1 MKLKKLT
8 VILLLTA
15 LLLAQFSWLSLGN
28 FAYGVESQ
36 MSGKFHYEQLGE
48 EAKKIYQAMYNM
60 YENGIFKTGSQGY
73 DLVQNGIFTENEI
86 KEYEKGS
93 STLTSA
99 MEAARYAFYAD
110 YPEIFYVNFQKVSI
124 RITKGQNDDY
134 HAYIGSGRFADYY
147 TEGFTNEEQVEQAI
161 GEFNNC
167 VNEIAQKAEN
177 VEVEANKNKMVEQV
191 KLVHNEII
199 YNTGYRLES
208 DCKAGNEG
216 FISTP
221 YGALVKKEAVC
232 EGYARAFKTVLDKIG
247 INSIL
252 VQGTHQSE
260 GAAAVPHMWNYVEI
274 EKETLARSSEKVWYA
289 VDATLDDPFLR
300 NPHIDTT
307 QPEYNPGD
315 DITEG
320 FENTRY
326 CLVGTETMNKE
337 HIALESVEAA
347 GFYVFRYPELYSEDY
362 GIDNVT
368 NVNGLLVKFKQEG
381 TETEEYKAGD
391 FYISYNNKGYAEAVK
406 EGKYILMK
414 YHEYKPGDEQWIEG
428 KWGYMNPELYAPGA
442 FKDYGD
448 HIYIS
453 VPNSEYVEF
462 AVTTLAPSE
471 GLAGYT
477 YQGDES
483 DFVAQSGK
491 LYNPNGTYK
500 AKPYIKKQS
509 PAPTATLTVGPTY
522 HVDVTYHDDLILAEG
537 VTEVGYT
544 LDSTGPTGADEAEIT
559 NFVFD
564 GKNRVTFDLK
574 FSKMWADDGA
584 TYHIYL
590 TGLVGKNS
598 GKAPMEISYGA
609 VNTIACSF
617 SMNKAKKWDVFAR
630 PTLLENQDLSMNGWQ
645 TSDGE
650 SVADKLKSRIA
661 LVTTRT
667 TKAEKETMNNLMEN
681 ELGSQDLVTSET
693 YNISL
698 NVCKKY
704 VVKTGHK
711 LRLSLGF
718 PAGYGPED
726 AGVTFKAYHFIRDNE
741 GNVTGVEEIP
751 CVVTPYGLI
760 VTCDSFSPFAVAVVE
775 NDGTVAVDR
784 AVVVSS
790 TEGGNIEGANREEG
804 NIVTLKENESVTL
817 NVRPDE
823 GYEIETL
830 TVCGNKIEITNKD
843 AMDVTVNYSD
853 VTENCIV
860 DATFVAKAV
869 VEQEEARGE
878 VPVIA
883 TPVPA
888 QVEILE
894 TKAIKVGE
902 KLTITPTITETQG
915 IQTYQWYKN
924 DEKLDGKVNKILEIE
939 NATIEDSG
947 NYALEV
953 TTTVDAI
960 STETTSNVCKVTVS
974 NIPTFGTTIRKTSS
988 EEAIY
993 PGTEFEVSVGI
1004 HDLATIED
1012 GVVILRGQ
1020 LDYDKDVLEKVSI
1033 EEQNDWD
1040 VSFNEENLKFIAD
1053 NRENAY
1059 VTEDGDVFKVKF
1071 RVKDSVTEST
1081 KTAVSVKNMEAS
1093 NAIIEIT
1100 SNDSQVEVDIV
1111 VRPDGITSDKYVID
1125 ETTIS
1130 RITPNTTVSIF
1141 KDNVETYQT
1150 LTFTDKDGNVLGDD
1164 DIIGTGMKLQVG
1176 TTLNFTLVVTG
1187 DIDGNGE
1194 ITITDFAQLKL
1205 HEIEQTLLTG
1215 VSLKAADIDANGE
1228 ITITDLAQLK
1238 LVLIGLSEI
1247 K

>member
-1 MKLKKLT
+1 MKLKKMT

-28 FAYGVESQ
+28 FTYATESQ

-124 RITKGQNDDY
+124 RITKGQNNDY

-681 ELGSQDLVTSET
+681 ELGNQDLVTSET

-726 AGVTFKAYHFIRDNE
+726 AGVTFKAYHFIRDNA

-830 TVCGNKIEITNKD
+830 TVCGNKIEITNKE

-878 VPVIA
+878 TAVTVTA
-883 TPVPA
+883 VPA
-888 QVEILE
+888 EITMPE
-894 TKAIKVGE
+894 TQSVKAGE
-902 KLTITPTITETQG
+902 KLTITPAVTETEG

-924 DEKLDGKVNKILEIE
+924 DQKLDGKTNKILEIE
-939 NATIEDSG
+939 NATVEDSG
-947 NYALEV
+947 NYTLKV
-953 TTTVDAI
+953 TTTVDATSAEATGSCKVNVTTEPTFTTSVEKT
-960 STETTSNVCKVTVS
+960 STEEV
-974 NIPTFGTTIRKTSS
+974 
-988 EEAIY
+988 Y
-993 PGTEFEVSVGI
+993 PGSEFEVSVGI
-1004 HDLATIED
+1004 HDFKTIEN
-1012 GVVILRGQ
+1012 GVVVVSGQ
-1020 LDYDKDVLEKVSI
+1020 LDYDKNVLEKVSL
-1033 EEQNDWD
+1033 EEQNGWD
-1040 VSFNEENLKFIAD
+1040 VSFNEDNLKFVAD
-1053 NRENAY
+1053 NKENAY
-1059 VTEDGDVFKVKF
+1059 VTEEGDLFKIKF
-1071 RVKDSVTEST
+1071 RVKDTITDST
-1081 KTAVSVKNMEAS
+1081 KTVVAVKNMEVS
-1093 NAIIEIT
+1093 NAIIEIK
-1100 SNDSQVEVDIV
+1100 SEDAQVEVDIV
-1111 VRPDGITSDKYVID
+1111 VRPDGITSEKYLI
-1125 ETTIS
+1125 EENMIS
-1130 RITPNTTVSIF
+1130 RIAPNTTVSTF
-1141 KDNVETYQT
+1141 KNNVVTYQE
-1150 LTFTDKDGNVLGDD
+1150 LVFTDKDGNVLGDD
-1164 DIIGTGMKLQVG
+1164 DIIATGMNLKVG
-1176 TTLNFTLVVTG
+1176 KTLNFTLIVTG

-1205 HEIEQTLLTG
+1205 HHIEQTLLTG
-1215 VSLKAADIDANGE
+1215 IHLKAADIDGNGQ

-1238 LVLIGLSEI
+1238 LVLIGMSQI
-1247 K
+1247 N

>member
-1 MKLKKLT
+1 
-8 VILLLTA
+8 
-15 LLLAQFSWLSLGN
+15 
-28 FAYGVESQ
+28 
-36 MSGKFHYEQLGE
+36 
-48 EAKKIYQAMYNM
+48 
-60 YENGIFKTGSQGY
+60 
-73 DLVQNGIFTENEI
+73 
-86 KEYEKGS
+86 
-93 STLTSA
+93 

-161 GEFNNC
+161 DEFNNC

-260 GAAAVPHMWNYVEI
+260 GSAAVPHMWNYVEI
-274 EKETLARSSEKVWYA
+274 EKETLTRSSEKVWYA

-300 NPHIDTT
+300 DSTIDTT
-307 QPEYNPGD
+307 KPEYNPGD
-315 DITEG
+315 DIVEG

-428 KWGYMNPELYAPGA
+428 NWGYMNPELYAPGA
-442 FKDYGD
+442 FNDYGD

-500 AKPYIKKQS
+500 SKPYIKKQS
-509 PAPTATLTVGPTY
+509 PAPTATLAVGPTY
-522 HVDVTYHDDLILAEG
+522 HVDVTYDDDLILAEG
-537 VTEVGYT
+537 ATEVGYT

-609 VNTIACSF
+609 VNIIACSF

-726 AGVTFKAYHFIRDNE
+726 AGVTFKAYHFKRDDA

-751 CVVTPYGLI
+751 CVVTQYGLI

-830 TVCGNKIEITNKD
+830 TVCGKQVEITNKD
-843 AMDVTVNYSD
+843 AMDVTVNYND
-853 VTENCIV
+853 VNENGIV

-878 VPVIA
+878 TAVTVTA
-883 TPVPA
+883 VPA
-888 QVEILE
+888 EITMPE
-894 TKAIKVGE
+894 TQSVKAGE
-902 KLTITPTITETQG
+902 KLTITPTVTETEG

-924 DEKLDGKVNKILEIE
+924 DQKLNGKTNKILEIE
-939 NATIEDSG
+939 NATIEDNG
-947 NYALEV
+947 NYTLKV
-953 TTTVDAI
+953 TTTVDATSAEATGSCQVNVTTESTFTTSI
-960 STETTSNVCKVTVS
+960 EKTSTE
-974 NIPTFGTTIRKTSS
+974 
-988 EEAIY
+988 EIY
-993 PGTEFEVSVGI
+993 PGSKFEVSVGI
-1004 HDLATIED
+1004 HDLENIEK
-1012 GVVILRGQ
+1012 GVVILSGQ
-1020 LDYDKDVLEKVSI
+1020 LEYDKNVLEKVSM
-1033 EEQNDWD
+1033 EEQNGWD
-1040 VSFNEENLKFIAD
+1040 ISFNDDNLKFVAD
-1053 NRENAY
+1053 NKKNDY
-1059 VTEDGDVFKVKF
+1059 VTEEGDIFKIKF
-1071 RVKDSVTEST
+1071 RAKDTITDST
-1081 KTAVSVKNMEAS
+1081 KTTITVKNMEVS
-1093 NAIIEIT
+1093 NAITEIQ
-1100 SNDSQVEVDIV
+1100 SEDAQVEIDVI
-1111 VRPDGITSDKYVID
+1111 VRPDGITSEKYLIE

-1130 RITPNTTVSIF
+1130 RIAPNTTVSVF
-1141 KDNVETYQT
+1141 KNNVVTYQE
-1150 LTFTDKDGNVLGDD
+1150 LVFTDKDGNVLGDN
-1164 DIIGTGMKLQVG
+1164 DIIATGMNLKVG
-1176 TTLNFTLVVTG
+1176 KTLNFTLIVTG
-1187 DIDGNGE
+1187 DIDGNGG
-1194 ITITDFAQLKL
+1194 INLTDLAALKL
-1205 HEIEQTLLTG
+1205 HHIEQELLTG
-1215 VSLKAADIDANGE
+1215 IHLKAADIDGNGQ

-1238 LVLIGLSEI
+1238 LVLIGMGEI
-1247 K
+1247 N